1 MPLHTQCHRNA
12 LSPHCLGT
20 RLLRKMRARSSGLRV
35 PHKSV
40 MMPMVEMAAQHY
52 MEGDARATSASPTL
66 TFSLIRAMLSA
77 ITRFCVSRKDFRAA
91 AVLRRKVSPRCC
103 SARSVARCVTCALLN
118 SPAVPLATTSA
129 CREASVDA
137 RMLR

>member
-12 LSPHCLGT
+12 LSPYCPGT
-20 RLLRKMRARSSGLRV
+20 RLLHKTRARSSGLQV

-52 MEGDARATSASPTL
+52 MGGDPCATSASPAL
-66 TFSLIRAMLSA
+66 TFSLILAMLSP
-77 ITRFCVSRKDFRAA
+77 ITRFCASRKDFRAA
-91 AVLRRKVSPRCC
+91 AVPRRKASPCCC
-103 SARSVARCVTCALLN
+103 STRSVARRIICALLS

-129 CREASVDA
+129 CREASTDA